1 MIDFLERMNRMAK
14 DMDKY
19 FGKSDCR
26 CNVYPQMNAHDMDR
40 YFGEYDYRYNA
51 YPQINAYDYEDKIE
65 IEVILAGVD
74 KESLNINFENNIITI
89 EGEKISKKQ
98 DNTRCIRQEI
108 DYGKFKRAVKIGV
121 AVDPNST
128 EATYDKGILKIT
140 LKKEEK
146 AKPKKIEIK

>member
-1 MIDFLERMNRMAK
+1 MIDLLERMNRIAK

-19 FGKSDCR
+19 FRESDYQY
-26 CNVYPQMNAHDMDR
+26 NSYPQM
-40 YFGEYDYRYNA
+40 
-51 YPQINAYDYEDKIE
+51 NAYDYEDKIE
-65 IEVILAGVD
+65 IEALLAGVN
-74 KESLNINFENNIITI
+74 KESLNVNFENNILTI
-89 EGEKISKKQ
+89 EGEKIAKKQ
-98 DNTRCIRQEI
+98 DNTRYIRKEI

-121 AVDPNST
+121 AIDPNSI